1 MNHHS
6 MSNTHNLFAACSTVN
21 ECLKLRDE
29 LNNSGEIAE
38 IKKQLATA
46 TSEEKKLFGKKMNEL
61 QQEIRKV
68 CDEQIQRI
76 QQEQEKDN
84 FLPYDPTFS
93 SSNYKKVQQGNL
105 HPITQITK
113 ELVSIFSDFGFDVAD
128 GPLVENQWFN
138 FTALNTPD
146 YHPARQMQDTFF
158 LKNVDENGEKLVMR
172 TQTSGVQIRYGS
184 THKPPF
190 RIICPGTVYRNEDMD
205 ATHDINFHQMEGLVV
220 DKNISLAHLATLL
233 EQVFTKLYKTAI
245 TVRMRP
251 SYFPFVNP
259 GVEVDISNPFQH
271 DASSKLYGQEW
282 IEVLGAGLVHPTVIT
297 NMGLDPNEWQG
308 LAFGF
313 GIDRM
318 VQLKF
323 KISGITQFY
332 NGHLEFLQG
341 GE

>member
-1 MNHHS
+1 VWVLHGGDM
-6 MSNTHNLFAACSTVN
+6 TEFAQCTTVN
-21 ECLKLRDE
+21 ECIKLRDE
-29 LNNSGEIAE
+29 LNNSGKIAQ
-38 IKKQLATA
+38 IKTLIKTA
-46 TSEEKKLFGKKMNEL
+46 SKEEKKDLGQEL
-61 QQEIRKV
+61 NRLQRAIRQA
-68 CDEQIQRI
+68 CDAKIQQIQK
-76 QQEQEKDN
+76 EQEKDA
-84 FLPYDPTFS
+84 FMPFDPTFS
-93 SSNYKKVQQGNL
+93 SGAYQAVQPGNL
-105 HPITQITK
+105 HPITQIMH
-113 ELVSIFSDFGFDVAD
+113 ELVSIFTDLGFDIAD

-158 LKNVDENGEKLVMR
+158 LQDTDKNGEKLVMR

-184 THKPPF
+184 AHTPPF
-190 RIICPGTVYRNEDMD
+190 RVVCPGVVYRNEDID

-220 DKNISLAHLATLL
+220 DKHVSLSHLATLL
-233 EQVFTKLYKTAI
+233 EQAFTRLYKTAI

-259 GVEVDISNPFQH
+259 GVEVDISNPFK
-271 DASSKLYGQEW
+271 DDPTNKLYGQEW
-282 IEVLGAGLVHPTVIT
+282 IEVLGAGLVHPEVIK
-297 NMGLDPNEWQG
+297 NMGLDPQQWQG

-332 NGHLEFLQG
+332 NGHLEFLN
-341 GE
+341 GEG